1 MKNKK
6 AINTRRIYILIN
18 TLFWTATALPIAFL
32 VLFRQERSLSLGE
45 IAITTGIYSLTILLL
60 EIPSGALADRF
71 GRKRITLWAYGLIA
85 VTGIVNILAFSLGAF
100 IFSGILYGAGR
111 ALVSGALEAWFID
124 TLKSSDPEMDIHP
137 FVARAGVF
145 ELAGLAAGTA
155 AGGAIATILSRTA
168 GASWGNRL
176 LHLPGFSRPLSEI
189 LSPYASVIGLSVIL
203 HLVTAIV
210 LVILVKE
217 EPRGADG
224 AGRISGTIGL
234 TVEAVKSS
242 FRNPVLRPLLILAVI
257 SGIEVMGVETYWQP
271 FFSGMPGITAQTAS
285 LFSFL
290 MAGSF
295 FAGVLGT
302 GIAPA
307 AVRIARGNHAAILV
321 TAWLLKIAAAGG
333 LMFQTRPLP
342 GALFFLLSYF
352 GATLGSPSASVLA
365 NTEIPDRF
373 RASMLSV
380 QSLFFFAGCLL
391 GSAISGPFC
400 EAFGIARYWG
410 FLAIIQICAF
420 PFYILLGRGI
430 ARSSLLKQ
438 EVSNDK

>member
-155 AGGAIATILSRTA
+155 AGGAIATILSRK
-168 GASWGNRL
+168 
-176 LHLPGFSRPLSEI
+176 
-189 LSPYASVIGLSVIL
+189 IG
-203 HLVTAIV
+203 
-210 LVILVKE
+210 
-217 EPRGADG
+217 
-224 AGRISGTIGL
+224 
-234 TVEAVKSS
+234 
-242 FRNPVLRPLLILAVI
+242 
-257 SGIEVMGVETYWQP
+257 
-271 FFSGMPGITAQTAS
+271 
-285 LFSFL
+285 
-290 MAGSF
+290 
-295 FAGVLGT
+295 
-302 GIAPA
+302 
-307 AVRIARGNHAAILV
+307 
-321 TAWLLKIAAAGG
+321 
-333 LMFQTRPLP
+333 
-342 GALFFLLSYF
+342 
-352 GATLGSPSASVLA
+352 
-365 NTEIPDRF
+365 
-373 RASMLSV
+373 RASCRERV
-380 QSLFFFAGCLL
+380 
-391 GSAISGPFC
+391 
-400 EAFGIARYWG
+400 
-410 FLAIIQICAF
+410 
-420 PFYILLGRGI
+420 
-430 ARSSLLKQ
+430 
-438 EVSNDK
+438 